1 MLFRSAGMPP
11 VMHISLPAFA
21 LAFAGFRLFDIW
33 KPFPCRQLERLP
45 GGLGIMADDLGAA
58 AWMALI
64 LRLLILAGLPA
75 P

>member
-1 MLFRSAGMPP
+1 MHPKFPRLMASLAALFGASFLTAATTFSPN
-11 VMHISLPAFA
+11 VVF
-21 LAFAGFRLFDIW
+21 
-33 KPFPCRQLERLP
+33 
-45 GGLGIMADDLGAA
+45 IMADDLGAA